1 MGLLLASVFGLVLW
15 IVLWA
20 LGAKSMDAFLLT
32 IVIFLIAAAGRVIR
46 QHRTG
51 TRNAPVDTA

>member
-1 MGLLLASVFGLVLW
+1 MGLLLASVFGLVVW
-15 IVLWA
+15 IILWA
-20 LGAKSMDAFLLT
+20 LGAKSIDAFLLT
-32 IVIFLIAAAGRVIR
+32 ILIFLIAAAGRVIR